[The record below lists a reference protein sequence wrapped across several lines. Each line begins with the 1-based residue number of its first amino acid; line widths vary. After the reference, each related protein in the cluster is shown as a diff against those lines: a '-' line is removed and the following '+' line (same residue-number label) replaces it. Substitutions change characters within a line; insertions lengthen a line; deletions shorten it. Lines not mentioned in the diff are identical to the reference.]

1 MTDALRPHLI
11 RERLRGLGDRPRY
24 RLFSER
30 GGAEGIPLRPAA
42 VLIALTEIEG
52 EMHVVLTQRSRALKE
67 HSGEVSF
74 PGGKADPEDNGLL
87 DTALREAEEEIRLMR
102 EAVTPHGILLSMPTI
117 TGYEVTA
124 FVGEYGQP
132 YSLSINPN
140 EIESLLLAPLV
151 ELADPERHH
160 IEDREFRGKRYPI
173 HFFDIRG
180 YTVWGATGL
189 MVHTLLDFLGARV
202 HTTTE

>member
-1 MTDALRPHLI
+1 MCI
-11 RERLRGLGDRPRY
+11 RDR
-24 RLFSER
+24 
-30 GGAEGIPLRPAA
+30 
-42 VLIALTEIEG
+42 
-52 EMHVVLTQRSRALKE
+52 
-67 HSGEVSF
+67 
-74 PGGKADPEDNGLL
+74 
-87 DTALREAEEEIRLMR
+87 
-102 EAVTPHGILLSMPTI
+102 
-117 TGYEVTA
+117 
-124 FVGEYGQP
+124 P

-151 ELADPERHH
+151 ELAEPERHH

-202 HTTTE
+202 HPTTE